1 MPIDLKKSVTK
12 KKEKNTN
19 LRNRKLRKKKYT
31 SQKITRNTST
41 QKGGADEGGSKPLP
55 PPTKKKMLVTGL
67 EVEDIDLDA
76 LILQSAGEYTSK
88 YDESIIQPVRD
99 FLNTTQL
106 QYFEEEKKY
115 NPTIE
120 TDINFYTITGTSDI
134 TMDSLKKIETTPQKE
149 IVLLSLH
156 GSLKKEEMTKR
167 LPHNVMVCHLSEINT
182 FNYIVEKEAFFIEKF
197 LLKITKEQLESLF
210 LHRTL
215 HSTPENFK
223 IYDQDLI
230 KGTFNINYMIE
241 CLKKAQW
248 YFPNQLYYDIDL
260 EADDKTSNKLLHYYF
275 DEKKKLKLKQ
285 TPYADKDKT
294 SLSEICQILNG
305 FNPNK
310 MYLIFNTSCQPF
322 LYEADKQEEEQ
333 KILNKLFIYSA
344 VMYQLNLKIDKH
356 LHGDLQK
363 KKNKKIIPLE
373 KKGKVPFC
381 QDINSRFGSLYVPTD
396 FDHNYYAMVK
406 QVKDKTDNLHRK
418 FPFFYHI
425 EKEMEEKKL
434 KKKDINRF
442 AVFFLGLSLN
452 KKIKYYFRLLNNL
465 NMKPKSIFEKN
476 FQALLK
482 KISEDRFFILNFL
495 QMLDI
500 LESKYMFKYSEAIQQ
515 DLGSILDE
523 DVDQF
528 LFLVNLIFTSRG
540 LESTYQL
547 TLLRRIQTTFLGK
560 YDNTVQFYFR
570 HFKNPTLLEDSSPNH
585 TKKKLSLFQTHINQ
599 KTDISTTRVFPNLE
613 EIEFRKINVQ
623 QGLGEVTYQVN
634 PKIKKVD
641 IRFVTEPR
649 IKFKFYKVPGAYAN
663 LTYLLLEDCKLNEGL
678 FLEGIPLEKL
688 YLLKIKELKMLH
700 LKKLNKIEELNIH
713 LVEPCM
719 MSFQDVKVDAFD
731 IECSDTAQLDFKYK
745 LSWQFQG
752 FHINSVNIKEHL
764 IMGLFLRNIISTAV
778 PINNI
783 NYRGFLG
790 DTLTP
795 EERNP
800 DEEGVIP
807 KLAELITASTSFGLT
822 TTFSLPKMLNYKI
835 SKRLPT
841 HIQEGKH
848 IKELHF
854 KVV

>member
-1 MPIDLKKSVTK
+1 
-12 KKEKNTN
+12 TN

-31 SQKITRNTST
+31 SQKLTRNTST
-41 QKGGADEGGSKPLP
+41 QKGGADEGGSKP

-76 LILQSAGEYTSK
+76 VILQSPKQYKSNYYK
-88 YDESIIQPVRD
+88 SIIKPVSD

-120 TDINFYTITGTSDI
+120 TDINFCAITGTSDI
-134 TMDSLKKIETTPQKE
+134 TMDALTRIETTPQKE

-197 LLKITKEQLESLF
+197 LVKITKEQLESLF

-285 TPYADKDKT
+285 TPYADKDIT
-294 SLSEICQILNG
+294 SLSEVCQILNG

-344 VMYQLNLKIDKH
+344 VMYQLNLKIDEH
-356 LHGDLQK
+356 LHGKLQK
-363 KKNKKIIPLE
+363 KKIIPLE

-434 KKKDINRF
+434 KKKDINRI

-452 KKIKYYFRLLNNL
+452 KKIKYYFRLLKNL
-465 NMKPKSIFEKN
+465 KPKSIFEKN

-495 QMLDI
+495 TMLDI
-500 LESKYMFKYSEAIQQ
+500 LEGKYMFKYSEATQQ

-540 LESTYQL
+540 LESNYQL

-623 QGLGEVTYQVN
+623 QGLGEVTYEVN

-688 YLLKIKELKMLH
+688 YLLKIKELKILH
-700 LKKLNKIEELNIH
+700 LKRLNKIEELNIH

-731 IECSDTAQLDFKYK
+731 IEC
-745 LSWQFQG
+745 
-752 FHINSVNIKEHL
+752 
-764 IMGLFLRNIISTAV
+764 
-778 PINNI
+778 
-783 NYRGFLG
+783 
-790 DTLTP
+790 
-795 EERNP
+795 
-800 DEEGVIP
+800 
-807 KLAELITASTSFGLT
+807 
-822 TTFSLPKMLNYKI
+822 
-835 SKRLPT
+835 
-841 HIQEGKH
+841 
-848 IKELHF
+848 
-854 KVV
+854 